1 MCLRKFSLLVFLL
14 SLSIC
19 SFAQGIDFFH
29 GTWEEAL
36 AKSEAE
42 GKLIFVDAYTT
53 WCGPCKRMS
62 ANVFPLEEVGDVFN
76 ANFINVKLD
85 MEKAESSSFRT
96 VHSVRAYPTLFFIN
110 AKNEAVHTTVGGKQ
124 SATLIS
130 EANAAIA
137 KMDDIDALAS
147 RWDAGERDPKLA
159 FTYVRALVR
168 RGQPHFK
175 VANDYL
181 RGQKD
186 LATNNNNLN
195 LLQTAATTA
204 DSRIFDLLLK
214 NKAAVVAL
222 NGQEAFDAT
231 VTRAVKATKTK
242 ALDYKDEGLLETAVK
257 KLATI
262 DPAGSKILALEG
274 AYEMAA
280 QGNDVKTF
288 TKAMKKYLAKGVNE
302 NPTRLQAVYQVAAT
316 SKFIENDDV
325 LEMAVGAAAAA
336 AAADKKDGFTK
347 YYRLA
352 NFLLKQNRSDLAL
365 KYANMAKE
373 VLPENK
379 ANFQR
384 AVDGLI
390 KRIQE
395 AR

>member
-1 MCLRKFSLLVFLL
+1 MYLRKFSLLVFLL
-14 SLSIC
+14 TLSLGT
-19 SFAQGIDFFH
+19 FAQGIDFFH

-62 ANVFPLEEVGDVFN
+62 ADVFPLEEVGDVFN

-85 MEKAESSSFRT
+85 MEKEESSSFRE
-96 VHSVRAYPTLFFIN
+96 VHRVRAYPTLFFIN
-110 AKNEAVHTTVGGKQ
+110 ARNEAVHTTVGGKQ
-124 SATLIS
+124 AASLIT

-137 KMDDIDALAS
+137 KMDDIDALAA

-168 RGQPHFK
+168 RDQPHLR

-181 RGQKD
+181 RDQKD
-186 LATNNNNLN
+186 LTTEYNLN
-195 LLQTAATTA
+195 LIQTAATTA

-214 NKAAVVAL
+214 HKVAAIAL

-231 VTRAVKATKTK
+231 VARAVKATKAK
-242 ALDYKDEGLLETAVK
+242 ALEYKDAGLLEAAVK
-257 KLATI
+257 KLATV
-262 DPAGSKILALEG
+262 DPAGSKLFALEG
-274 AYEMAA
+274 EFELAA
-280 QGNDVKTF
+280 TGHDDKAF
-288 TKAMKKYLAKGVNE
+288 TKAMKKYLAKGVNGD
-302 NPTRLQAVYQVAAT
+302 PARLQAVYQVASS

-325 LEMAVGAAAAA
+325 LEMAVEAAATAAAAE
-336 AAADKKDGFTK
+336 KESFSK

-352 NFLLKQNRSDLAL
+352 SFLLEQKRSDLAL

-373 VLPENK
+373 AIPENK
-379 ANFQR
+379 ANYQR
-384 AVDGLI
+384 AVEGLI
-390 KRIQE
+390 KKIQE

>member
-1 MCLRKFSLLVFLL
+1 MYLRKFSLF
-14 SLSIC
+14 S

-36 AKSEAE
+36 VKSKAE

-124 SATLIS
+124 ANTLIS

-147 RWDAGERDPKLA
+147 RWDAGERDPELA

-168 RGQPHFK
+168 RGQPHLK

-181 RGQKD
+181 RSQKD
-186 LATNNNNLN
+186 LTTENNLN
-195 LLQTAATTA
+195 LLQTATTTA

-214 NKAAVVAL
+214 NKTAAIAL

-231 VTRAVKATKTK
+231 VTRAVKATKVK
-242 ALDYKDEGLLETAVK
+242 ALDYKDAGLLETAVK
-257 KLATI
+257 KLATV

-274 AYEMAA
+274 AFEMAA

-288 TKAMKKYLAKGVNE
+288 TKAMKKYLAKGVNDD
-302 NPTRLQAVYQVAAT
+302 PVRLQTVYQVAST

-325 LEMAVGAAAAA
+325 LEMAVGAADAA
-336 AAADKKDGFTK
+336 AAADEKDGFTK

-352 NFLLKQNRSDLAL
+352 NFLLKQNRADLAL
-365 KYANMAKE
+365 KYANRAKDK
-373 VLPENK
+373 LPENK
-379 ANFQR
+379 ANYQR
-384 AVDGLI
+384 AVEGLI
-390 KRIQE
+390 KKIQE
-395 AR
+395 TR

>member
-1 MCLRKFSLLVFLL
+1 MYLRKLSLFIFLFSL
-14 SLSIC
+14 SLS

-36 AKSEAE
+36 VKSKAE

-124 SATLIS
+124 ANTLIS
-130 EANAAIA
+130 EANTAIA

-147 RWDAGERDPKLA
+147 RWDAGERDPELA

-168 RGQPHFK
+168 RGQPHLK

-186 LATNNNNLN
+186 LTTKNNLN
-195 LLQTAATTA
+195 LLQAAATTA
-204 DSRIFDLLLK
+204 DSRIFDLLLQ
-214 NKAAVVAL
+214 NKAAAIAL

-231 VTRAVKATKTK
+231 VTRAVKATKIK
-242 ALDYKDEGLLETAVK
+242 ALDYKDAGLLETAVK
-257 KLATI
+257 KLATV

-274 AYEMAA
+274 AFEMTA
-280 QGNDVKTF
+280 QGNDVKAF
-288 TKAMKKYLAKGVNE
+288 TKAMKKYLAKGVNDD
-302 NPTRLQAVYQVAAT
+302 PVRLQTVYQVATT

-325 LEMAVGAAAAA
+325 LEMAVGAADAA
-336 AAADKKDGFTK
+336 AAADEKGGFTK

-352 NFLLKQNRSDLAL
+352 NFLLKQNRADLAL
-365 KYANMAKE
+365 KYANRAKDK
-373 VLPENK
+373 LPENK
-379 ANFQR
+379 ANYQR
-384 AVDGLI
+384 AVEGLI
-390 KRIQE
+390 KKIQE
-395 AR
+395 TR